1 MCHIFLAMNLL
12 GPDIICN
19 EELSND
25 KTDTFYHRRLEEEV
39 IGKSDKLLIML
50 SFPST
55 LCSYLLLLYIK
66 HIFHYLNPGNIYLN
80 IWHIFLLNNQ
90 HIKGHHK
97 GQHQQI
103 TNSDS

>member
-1 MCHIFLAMNLL
+1 MNLL
-12 GPDIICN
+12 DQYIIYS
-19 EELSND
+19 EELSSD
-25 KTDTFYHRRLEEEV
+25 RIDIFYHRHLEVEV

-50 SFPST
+50 SFLST